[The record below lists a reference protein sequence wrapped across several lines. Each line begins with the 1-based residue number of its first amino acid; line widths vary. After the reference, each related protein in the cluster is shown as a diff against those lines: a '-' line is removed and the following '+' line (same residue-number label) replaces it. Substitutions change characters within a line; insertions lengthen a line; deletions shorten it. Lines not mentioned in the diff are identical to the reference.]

1 MLQLQAQPLVADTL
15 DQNIRSLL
23 KLSKV
28 CRHAKRKILFNQG
41 ESCGTVYIILQGW
54 VRLFT
59 ITEEGQEPIIDLM
72 TRGSILGFD
81 TFVHA
86 NGATYSAEVVSD
98 EVTVLEVPVIMLQEN
113 IQLNAAIG
121 NYFVTM
127 FAAQILRLQQHIE
140 RISFVPAQQRVTSFL
155 LSLCEGS
162 GRPFA
167 LPCEKSLIA
176 SYLGMKRETFSRV
189 LSQLKQYGV
198 RVDGT
203 IVTISDIAKLQRL
216 NMNSAA
222 TSLPYAA

>member
-1 MLQLQAQPLVADTL
+1 MLYAHAQPLIADSL

-28 CRHAKRKILFNQG
+28 TRHSKRKLLFSQG
-41 ESCGTVYIILQGW
+41 EAANTVFIILQGW
-54 VRLFT
+54 VRLYT
-59 ITEEGQEPIIDLM
+59 VTEEGQEPIIDLM
-72 TRGSILGFD
+72 SRGSILGFD
-81 TFVHA
+81 TLVHN
-86 NGATYSAEVVSD
+86 NGANYSGEVVSD
-98 EVTVLEVPVIMLQEN
+98 EVTVLEVPVQILQEN

-121 NYFVTM
+121 NYFVTL

-140 RISFVPAQQRVTSFL
+140 RISFVPAQQRVTGFL

-189 LSQLKQYGV
+189 LSQLKHYGV
-198 RVDGT
+198 RVDGNIIT
-203 IVTISDIAKLQRL
+203 VTDMPKLERI
-216 NMNSAA
+216 NSGG
-222 TSLPYAA
+222 TGSLSYAA